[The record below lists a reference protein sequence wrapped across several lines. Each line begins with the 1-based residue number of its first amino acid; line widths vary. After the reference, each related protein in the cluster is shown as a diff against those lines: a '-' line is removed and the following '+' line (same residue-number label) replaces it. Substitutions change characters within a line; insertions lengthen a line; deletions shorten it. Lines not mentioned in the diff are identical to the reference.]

1 MLFSPLID
9 KRLDSDGQLEYFVK
23 WKGYG
28 EEDNTWEP
36 IGNFETEAMQAMVL
50 EYEIPID
57 LNSTIYEQYP
67 MLLKANN
74 PNILSIAVNLKK

>member
-1 MLFSPLID
+1 M
-9 KRLDSDGQLEYFVK
+9 K

-36 IGNFETEAMQAMVL
+36 IRNFETEAMQAMVL